1 MLEFRSVSKV
11 YDTQTTAVDNVSVEF
26 PKSEFCV
33 LLGSSGAGK
42 TTFLRMTNG
51 LVKPTSG
58 EVILDGTV
66 VSEKS
71 YKILRPR
78 IAMIHQQLDLVQR
91 LSVINNV
98 LSGSLSAISLWRT
111 LAMYFPM
118 SLRRKACYL
127 LDQVGLTENHL
138 YRRVASLSGGQQQR
152 VATARAFILNPKIVL
167 ADEPVASLDPITSR
181 SVLKMLKATSERNN
195 ATVLCSLHQI
205 EYALEIADRIIG
217 FAKGRLVF
225 DGPPEC
231 LTTDTLEEIYE
242 GDPQLPI
249 FQQTQESFDAL
260 LTRQA
265 LADPSLR
272 VEIIV

>member
-217 FAKGRLVF
+217 FAKGRFVF

>member
-1 MLEFRSVSKV
+1 
-11 YDTQTTAVDNVSVEF
+11 
-26 PKSEFCV
+26 
-33 LLGSSGAGK
+33 
-42 TTFLRMTNG
+42 MTNG